1 MAKFKVGDQVKSTSY
16 PGTDIVESMPGDNEY
31 DRIGYADAS
40 AGFFLKD
47 RGWEYQEDWELVEQT
62 YTKLTP
68 KVGDRFRVIKR
79 ISRLLPEGF
88 ITKVVREADNGC
100 QFTDTDHDLNALF
113 SITKSLT
120 TEYLEP
126 VEEECDCHSL
136 KHGTIIKLDESGKC
150 KCGRINRG
158 VQPVEEEKEWSKM
171 QMKDIERF
179 EKHST
184 PTRLTTNIYEHHR
197 NIQKELNKT
206 NQTTMQKLT
215 SALKRVLSADKQ
227 TLYKVGVIGQDL
239 TLTSSGRNEYIDALF
254 ENEGDHKKAV
264 TQMVEDAQEYLDEE
278 KD

>member
-1 MAKFKVGDQVKSTSY
+1 MAKFKVGDRVKRTQNQHQGMN
-16 PGTDIVESMPGDNEY
+16 PGN
-31 DRIGYADAS
+31 IGTIIEIDYSDS
-40 AGFFLKD
+40 NNPDFFLK
-47 RGWEYQEDWELVEQT
+47 EYNEGKGRHNCAVGGFELVEQT

-68 KVGDRFRVIKR
+68 KVGDKLRVINCPRNYNDNEQLFAPGQVITVKHTAA
-79 ISRLLPEGF
+79 SRD
-88 ITKVVREADNGC
+88 VRFKENSTRLMG
-100 QFTDTDHDLNALF
+100 
-113 SITKSLT
+113 KKYLT
-120 TEYLEP
+120 TEYLE
-126 VEEECDCHSL
+126 
-136 KHGTIIKLDESGKC
+136 
-150 KCGRINRG
+150 
-158 VQPVEEEKEWSKM
+158 PVEEEKEWSKM